1 MLYLTLILA
10 VVALIIAILA
20 YQKAGGLADL
30 RKQVDHITSSPDLKR
45 SIESLAAAT
54 ESLKEKTSE
63 AIGRM
68 ETAFKKE
75 VKVEKKP
82 ARKPATKKRTP
93 RKRPAT
99 ARRKAPSAESPEEP
113 SST

>member
-1 MLYLTLILA
+1 MVYLTLILA
-10 VVALIIAILA
+10 VIALIVAILA
-20 YQKAGGLADL
+20 YQKAGGMADL
-30 RKQVDHITSSPDLKR
+30 RKQLDHIASSPDLKK
-45 SIESLAAAT
+45 SIESLAATT

-75 VKVEKKP
+75 VKVEEKP
-82 ARKPATKKRTP
+82 ARKPATKRRTP
-93 RKRPAT
+93 RKRAAT
-99 ARRKAPSAESPEEP
+99 TKKKPSAESSEEP

>member
-1 MLYLTLILA
+1 MVYLTLILA

-20 YQKAGGLADL
+20 YQKAGGMADL
-30 RKQVDHITSSPDLKR
+30 RKQIDHITSSPDLKR
-45 SIESLAAAT
+45 SIDSLGAAT
-54 ESLKEKTSE
+54 ESIKEKTSE

-75 VKVEKKP
+75 VKEEKKP
-82 ARKPATKKRTP
+82 TRKPATRKRTP
-93 RKRPAT
+93 RKRAT
-99 ARRKAPSAESPEEP
+99 TAKKKEPSAESSEEP

>member
-1 MLYLTLILA
+1 MVYLTLILA

-82 ARKPATKKRTP
+82 ARKPTTKRRTP
-93 RKRPAT
+93 RKRAAT
-99 ARRKAPSAESPEEP
+99 AKKKPSAESSEEP